1 MLLSYLQFKFQLSDD
16 KVLDRPNFLSD
27 EQIDTV
33 FDKAMKVATL
43 DEAFK

>member
-1 MLLSYLQFKFQLSDD
+1 MLLSYLQFKFQPSDGD
-16 KVLDRPNFLSD
+16 VLDRLNLLSD
-27 EQIDTV
+27 EQFDLV